1 MTIKDSYVPFDE
13 RYTYAYNPGIK
24 PTLKE
29 SCVMATSKGDE
40 ILTTKE
46 VADELKVSERRVR
59 KWIRDGD
66 LIATDLGRDY
76 RIYRRDLDDFISK
89 RRTKSN

>member
-1 MTIKDSYVPFDE
+1 
-13 RYTYAYNPGIK
+13 
-24 PTLKE
+24 
-29 SCVMATSKGDE
+29 MATSKGDE

-76 RIYRRDLDDFISK
+76 RIYRRDLDDFIVK
-89 RRTKSN
+89 RRTKKEE

>member
-1 MTIKDSYVPFDE
+1 
-13 RYTYAYNPGIK
+13 
-24 PTLKE
+24 
-29 SCVMATSKGDE
+29 MATSKGDE

-76 RIYRRDLDDFISK
+76 RIYRRDLDVFISK

>member
-1 MTIKDSYVPFDE
+1 
-13 RYTYAYNPGIK
+13 
-24 PTLKE
+24 
-29 SCVMATSKGDE
+29 MATSKGDE

-66 LIATDLGRDY
+66 LVATDLGRDY
-76 RIYRRDLDDFISK
+76 RIYRRDLEDFISK
-89 RRTKSN
+89 RRTKNN